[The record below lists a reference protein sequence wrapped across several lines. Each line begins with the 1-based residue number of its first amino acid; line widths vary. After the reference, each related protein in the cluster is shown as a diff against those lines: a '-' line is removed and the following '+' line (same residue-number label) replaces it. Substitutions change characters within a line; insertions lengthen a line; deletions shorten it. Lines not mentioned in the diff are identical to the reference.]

1 MMESKITQRIRKA
14 NEEGRKALIPFLPA
28 GFPDKDRFWDCLL
41 ELDKAGVDVM
51 EIGVP
56 FSDSVAD
63 GPTVEQA
70 SLECL
75 ERGVDLAWILEELG
89 KRRSMMASAIVLM
102 GYYNPFLQY
111 GLERLAK
118 DAAHAGV
125 SGFIVP
131 DLPFEEQGPMRE
143 ALEAHGMD
151 MIPLIGLN
159 TGPERLKAYADHA
172 RGFAYFVSVLGTTG
186 ERVTL
191 PEEIAQRLGAA
202 KAAFD
207 VPLALG
213 FGIKT
218 PDQLSAFAEHLD
230 AVVFGSA
237 LITHIREGKSPATF
251 LEVWK

>member
-1 MMESKITQRIRKA
+1 MESKITQRIRKA
-14 NEEGRKALIPFLPA
+14 NDEGRKALISFLPA
-28 GFPDKDRFWDCLL
+28 GFPGKDEFWDCLL
-41 ELDKAGVDVM
+41 ELDASGVDVM

-56 FSDSVAD
+56 FSDPVAD

-75 ERGVDLAWILEELG
+75 ERGVTLGWILEELG
-89 KRRSMMASAIVLM
+89 KRREKMESAIVLM

-111 GLERLAK
+111 GLDALAA
-118 DAAHAGV
+118 DAAEAGV

-131 DLPFEEQGPMRE
+131 DLPIDEQGPMRE
-143 ALEAHGMD
+143 ALAAHGLD
-151 MIPLIGLN
+151 LIPLVGLN
-159 TGPERLKAYADHA
+159 TGPERLKAYAEHA

-186 ERVTL
+186 ERVAL
-191 PEEIAQRLGAA
+191 PEEIAQRLSGA

-218 PDQLSAFAEHLD
+218 PDQLAAFADHLD

-237 LITHIREGKSPATF
+237 LITHIREGKRPADF
-251 LEVWK
+251 LAAWK